1 MQIPISYYYSNLKV
15 CKITDFYANIK
26 IFLIRFGIFD
36 LFFILL
42 HKITTEHIIL
52 LIITNMTKR
61 SFFLAVAMIFAATI
75 FAQDAFLGDWITVD
89 DASGEHK
96 SIVNIH
102 QDENGKY
109 YGTITQLLDP
119 KEADALCVEC
129 TGEEHNQ
136 PIVGLTIIRDMQW
149 KDGELRGGKVLD
161 PDNGKFYYA
170 KMYLKD
176 GKLVLRGSLD
186 KAGMLGRSQTWLRK

>member
-1 MQIPISYYYSNLKV
+1 
-15 CKITDFYANIK
+15 
-26 IFLIRFGIFD
+26 
-36 LFFILL
+36 
-42 HKITTEHIIL
+42 
-52 LIITNMTKR
+52 MTKR